1 MLALESISGAG
12 AFLSPA
18 HSAGPLYIFEESRDS
33 FAYFAEFIDSDS
45 AHSYII
51 AYVFVQPQNMSPLGS
66 HRKI

>member
-33 FAYFAEFIDSDS
+33 FAYFAEFINSDC
-45 AHSYII
+45 ALRRL
-51 AYVFVQPQNMSPLGS
+51 AL
-66 HRKI
+66 